1 MYGNNNISGER
12 PGLPSESRASMGP
25 EQGPSELFFELTRQL
40 KSRFNINR
48 GVLLLRVPSEESLAA
63 ISTWHNGQTREG
75 LAIKLPTE
83 SSLFAHVADDGEVY
97 TENFC
102 ASFSGNFFEKKLL
115 LDNSSRSFVL
125 QPLKHDGEVIGLL
138 GFSSEEPTAF
148 TLFGEGVVDQM
159 AADFAGILKRKAL
172 SA

>member
-1 MYGNNNISGER
+1 MST
-12 PGLPSESRASMGP
+12 

-83 SSLFAHVADDGEVY
+83 SSLFTHVADDGEVY

-115 LDNSSRSFVL
+115 LDDSSRSFVL

-138 GFSSEEPTAF
+138 GF
-148 TLFGEGVVDQM
+148 
-159 AADFAGILKRKAL
+159 L
-172 SA
+172 SLIHI

>member
-1 MYGNNNISGER
+1 MHGNHDISGEKT
-12 PGLPSESRASMGP
+12 GLPSELRTAMST
-25 EQGPSELFFELTRQL
+25 EQGPSELFFELTRRL
-40 KSRFNINR
+40 KSQFNINR

-75 LAIKLPTE
+75 LALRLPVE

-115 LDNSSRSFVL
+115 LDDNSRSFVL

-148 TLFGEGVVDQM
+148 TLFEEGLVDQI
-159 AADFAGILKRKAL
+159 AADFAGILKQKAL